1 MSEFTMSSEP
11 LPTTPTVER
20 ILSEARLTPTEIHL
34 EMDAPTS
41 LHGNGAASFALTTRD
56 PAEVSCRLCLYLWHR
71 NPMNDDTGRD
81 VGSPAVED
89 GETP

>member
-1 MSEFTMSSEP
+1 MPRIDRFGGV
-11 LPTTPTVER
+11 TV
-20 ILSEARLTPTEIHL
+20 AGTEIHL

-71 NPMNDDTGRD
+71 NPIADRADRQAYEPPT
-81 VGSPAVED
+81 
-89 GETP
+89 T